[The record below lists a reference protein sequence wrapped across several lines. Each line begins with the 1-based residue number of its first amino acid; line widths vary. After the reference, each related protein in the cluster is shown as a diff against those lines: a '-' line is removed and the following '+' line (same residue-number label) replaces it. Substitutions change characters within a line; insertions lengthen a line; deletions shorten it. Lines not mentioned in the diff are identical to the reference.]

1 MALISD
7 IAGSLDL
14 GGGSLLLQVN
24 QGEREPISILFVD
37 EQRNPV
43 SIRDWTFSVST
54 EFAYISLTTQDGRP
68 VVSNFALS
76 TSRQTT
82 GTPTVSKS
90 PLVPNQLDL
99 LLPENLYTG
108 TVPFNETRRVP
119 SVVVYLRVQQG
130 SEPTSP
136 VDIMRWIVAM
146 RRTSGEPISP
156 DSPLTPQTP
165 SGIPGQGLDREEV
178 VALIAAPAR
187 EGSTERWALSK
198 VPTLSDLG
206 GLDQAAV
213 DGRIMTLRPRI
224 FTASDETKLDGIE
237 ENATADQTA
246 TEIKDSLETLS
257 GNDRLSYGN
266 LKDTPTIP
274 TPRTDG
280 EIDSRILEPARAG
293 SATRWPANKVQTLA
307 ALGGVTS
314 AQAVTIADTRASARF
329 TTTEKNKLRD
339 LPSASQ
345 LAFENHP
352 IGSAAALN
360 ALSRTTSSLDFVT
373 ITGAISSGITANT
386 VFDGSG
392 TALTSLAA
400 GDLLILDHDDNRWV
414 RVVNLPT
421 GTVVSQNT
429 VRGFIDGDFVESLLA
444 GLSGASRLSYNSLK
458 DTPAIPAA
466 QVPSDWDA
474 TTGVARILNKPTIPA
489 AQVQT
494 DWDAT
499 TGLGVL
505 LNKPSLVTAFTGLSD
520 TPSSLT
526 GQGGKYAAVNSGATA
541 LEFVDAPSGGGEST
555 ARSFLIQARP
565 SSNVTLAGTGN
576 NTAWTA
582 WTMIEQTLAL
592 TAAHAGNVLVAA
604 DFHVSVNTGSGGG
617 DRCFTEIRL
626 VRTRGSADTVL
637 IMEPIYGPRNGG
649 NFGPI
654 GNVASKNASSSIV
667 WHDAAMAGDR
677 YKLEARV
684 GTQIAGAKTFTF
696 SATGNGLLVVP
707 AGATYTGPRYIMTV
721 STYRSATSQQVFAR
735 THSGGSLT
743 AVVLPQSWFANTMTE
758 SQRTINN
765 FSAWTQNSWQ
775 SVYFQIETEGTS
787 APANIQ
793 FVSGK
798 TLRATATTSEGT
810 QYVFNT
816 GHRYTLGPN
825 YIQFFNDSTV
835 SSDISAVR
843 GLVDDRAD
851 LPLNM
856 EFQLVDA

>member
-1 MALISD
+1 MRPVAYSQPEKDKL
-7 IAGSLDL
+7 AGIEAGAKDDQSP
-14 GGGSLLLQVN
+14 Q
-24 QGEREPISILFVD
+24 E
-37 EQRNPV
+37 
-43 SIRDWTFSVST
+43 IRD
-54 EFAYISLTTQDGRP
+54 ALTG
-68 VVSNFALS
+68 
-76 TSRQTT
+76 
-82 GTPTVSKS
+82 
-90 PLVPNQLDL
+90 
-99 LLPENLYTG
+99 
-108 TVPFNETRRVP
+108 
-119 SVVVYLRVQQG
+119 
-130 SEPTSP
+130 
-136 VDIMRWIVAM
+136 
-146 RRTSGEPISP
+146 
-156 DSPLTPQTP
+156 
-165 SGIPGQGLDREEV
+165 
-178 VALIAAPAR
+178 
-187 EGSTERWALSK
+187 
-198 VPTLSDLG
+198 
-206 GLDQAAV
+206 
-213 DGRIMTLRPRI
+213 
-224 FTASDETKLDGIE
+224 
-237 ENATADQTA
+237 
-246 TEIKDSLETLS
+246 LS

-274 TPRTDG
+274 TPRTDS
-280 EIDSRILEPARAG
+280 EIDARILEPARAG

-352 IGSAAALN
+352 IGTATALN

-392 TALTSLAA
+392 TALTSLVA

-505 LNKPSLVTAFTGLSD
+505 LNKPTIPTL
-520 TPSSLT
+520 P
-526 GQGGKYAAVNSGATA
+526 AAVTKAEAEAGTETGTRLWSPLRVKEAIEELGGSS
-541 LEFVDAPSGGGEST
+541 SGGTT

-565 SSNVTLAGTGN
+565 SAAVTLAGTGN

-626 VRTRGSADTVL
+626 VRTRGSTDTVL
-637 IMEPIYGPRNGG
+637 VTKPIYGPRNGG
-649 NFGPI
+649 NFGTI
-654 GNVASKNASSSIV
+654 GNAASKNASTSLV

-696 SATGNGLLVVP
+696 STTGNGLLVVP
-707 AGATYTGPRYIMTV
+707 AGATYTGAAIHNDGFHLPKQHFSTGIRQNIRRRFLDYSGASPKLVRQYDDGIPKNDTQLFRMDSELLAERVFSDSDGGNHRSCQHTV
-721 STYRSATSQQVFAR
+721 RLWQDPSCNCHDIPKEPSMYSMSATDTLWAP
-735 THSGGSLT
+735 TT
-743 AVVLPQSWFANTMTE
+743 
-758 SQRTINN
+758 
-765 FSAWTQNSWQ
+765 FSS
-775 SVYFQIETEGTS
+775 S
-787 APANIQ
+787 
-793 FVSGK
+793 
-798 TLRATATTSEGT
+798 TT
-810 QYVFNT
+810 
-816 GHRYTLGPN
+816 P
-825 YIQFFNDSTV
+825 
-835 SSDISAVR
+835 
-843 GLVDDRAD
+843 
-851 LPLNM
+851 P
-856 EFQLVDA
+856 